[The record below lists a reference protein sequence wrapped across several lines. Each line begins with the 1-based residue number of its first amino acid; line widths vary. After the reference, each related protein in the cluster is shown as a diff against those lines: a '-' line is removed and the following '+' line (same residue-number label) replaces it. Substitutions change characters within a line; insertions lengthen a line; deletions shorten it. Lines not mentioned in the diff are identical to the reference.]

1 MLDRISESRILVR
14 GVFVDHE
21 PEGIDLNNHSTNL
34 IVKDSLARI
43 DPVEA
48 AIGLPTATAERGAVA
63 RYL

>member
-1 MLDRISESRILVR
+1 MGQTWATEKDPAQNDDENSFPISTV
-14 GVFVDHE
+14 
-21 PEGIDLNNHSTNL
+21 
-34 IVKDSLARI
+34 IVKNSPARI